1 MRDNLRDGLAIASA
15 ITIALLLKVP
25 LLYNADALYTSD
37 EANAG
42 LLIKQLL
49 DRGELSTHI
58 WGTSY
63 AGILEQLLAVPFVK
77 TFGFS
82 ALSFKLA
89 PTVIFSIWIWITYLL
104 GKKLGG
110 RTMAILSSTI
120 LACSPPVIVY
130 WSQDFGGSLTVTHCL
145 GALAFYLLHRSID
158 VSHTNR
164 SLLAAQ
170 AFVLGLGLYANTLF
184 IVYLV
189 PIGLHYLL
197 GSSWWAALRPG
208 RTKSQPQ
215 PLTQE
220 KAASPLSAV
229 VMRRSSGATV
239 VVCTVAFLIG
249 FAPKLYHVVW
259 EPPSIITPQYRPAS
273 LLTIRGNV
281 RLLLKQ
287 CLPSLMGFNPFD
299 DPEVAHWTGNPSG
312 SPILRA
318 WSLVALT
325 LIIVAFLTTLVKHRR
340 ELLQILGL
348 RPSVISVPAQ
358 MLILI
363 FIVPAAFVFSTHP
376 ANIHSNHY
384 LIPLY
389 TALPVVIGTGLMSWS
404 RFGRSI
410 PLCAAIVLTGF
421 YLAGNARFDSAWN
434 LLTTEWRLQRLPDP
448 WQPLVAYLDQQ
459 GIRGGYGSYWLT
471 YRTTFASNERIV
483 VAPYPYAADWDRYPR
498 YTQHTRSLQEPAYLF
513 LQHEEEELTSV
524 KLLLMRRGISYV
536 EKSIGQ
542 FVILHSAG
550 ATPFYNYLAE
560 PAPTALSPAAFRVEF
575 VKYDVPPEMK
585 PGQTFYVPVTIRN
598 ASDQRWPGR
607 AYYRDTRYRVHLV
620 YHWANPLGQI
630 VIYNGV
636 RSPLGDDLGPGEK
649 ARAVMKVVAPTEP
662 GRYRLILTLVQELVN
677 WYDYQGENLAVH
689 EVDVHL

>member
-1 MRDNLRDGLAIASA
+1 MKDNLKDGLAIASA
-15 ITIALLLKVP
+15 IIIALLLKVP
-25 LLYNADALYTSD
+25 LLYNADALYHSD

-63 AGILEQLLAVPFVK
+63 AGILEQLLAIPFVK

-89 PTVIFSIWIWITYLL
+89 PAFIFSVWIWITYLL
-104 GKKLGG
+104 GKNLGG
-110 RTMAILSSTI
+110 RTLGIVSSMI
-120 LACSPPVIVY
+120 LACSSPVIVY

-145 GALAFYLLHRSID
+145 GILTFYLLQRSID

-197 GSSWWAALRPG
+197 GSSWWAALRSG
-208 RTKSQPQ
+208 RTTSQPQ
-215 PLTQE
+215 PLTHE
-220 KAASPLSAV
+220 KAAAPLSV
-229 VMRRSSGATV
+229 VAMRRSSGANV
-239 VVCTVAFLIG
+239 VICAVAFLVG

-259 EPPSIITPQYRPAS
+259 GAPSFFTPQYRSAS
-273 LLTIRGNV
+273 LLTIQGNI
-281 RLLLKQ
+281 RLLLTK

-299 DPEVAHWTGNPSG
+299 DPEVAYWTGNPNG
-312 SPILRA
+312 SPILHA

-325 LIIVAFLTTLVKHRR
+325 LIMAACLTTLVKHRR
-340 ELLQILGL
+340 ELFQILGL

-376 ANIHSNHY
+376 TNIHSNHY
-384 LIPLY
+384 LLPLY
-389 TALPVVIGTGLMSWS
+389 TALPVVVGIGLLTWKRLGL
-404 RFGRSI
+404 SI
-410 PLCAAIVLTGF
+410 PLCATIALVGLYLTE
-421 YLAGNARFDSAWN
+421 NVRFDVAWK
-434 LLTTEWRLQRLPDP
+434 LLTPEWRLQRLPDP
-448 WQPLVAYLDQQ
+448 WQPLMTYLDQQ

-483 VAPYPYAADWDRYPR
+483 IAPYPYGMEWDRYPK
-498 YTQHTRSLQEPAYLF
+498 YTQYTRSLQEPVYLF
-513 LQHEEEELTSV
+513 FQHEEEELTSV
-524 KLLLMRRGISYV
+524 KQLLIRRGIPYV

-598 ASDQRWPGR
+598 ASAQRWPGR
-607 AYYRDTRYRVHLV
+607 AYYLGNPYRVLLA
-620 YHWANPLGQI
+620 YHWANTQGQI

-636 RSPLGDDLGPGEK
+636 RSALADDLRPDEK
-649 ARAVMKVVAPTEP
+649 MSGVMKVIAPAEP
-662 GRYRLILTLVQELVN
+662 GRYRLILTLVQEMVN
-677 WYDYQGENLAVH
+677 WYDYQGENLAVR
-689 EVDVHL
+689 EVDVRS